1 MEQNDI
7 ERKSGTRDVAYCT
20 FIDSIKSRIGLKIL
34 SDDELIALAFD
45 DISHTF
51 TQDERNYN

>member
-1 MEQNDI
+1 MEQSDI
-7 ERKSGTRDVAYCT
+7 ERNLGSRDAAYCT

-34 SDDELIALAFD
+34 SDEELIALAFD

-51 TQDERNYN
+51 TRDERNYS